1 MRDEGAACVSVSRRF
16 GVACVREPVGH
27 CSRGSGREKWA
38 PRSRPQVR
46 SLPASICV
54 RRPSPWRFDWERRM
68 FSPSPRLSP
77 ASGSRPSAA
86 PPTRPRFD
94 QAGDDMRRLTV
105 EIDHVLSGRPP
116 PARSQQQSLSAALAV
131 AGDDIELSI
140 DGAETFARQTTGNR
154 GEGVAEQ
161 AAGWLGRAR
170 RERRVERARSAI
182 SWILV
187 VLFVALIAGASAYV
201 VRGGL
206 PEPAAIERALR
217 SIGL

>member
-1 MRDEGAACVSVSRRF
+1 
-16 GVACVREPVGH
+16 
-27 CSRGSGREKWA
+27 
-38 PRSRPQVR
+38 
-46 SLPASICV
+46 
-54 RRPSPWRFDWERRM
+54 
-68 FSPSPRLSP
+68 
-77 ASGSRPSAA
+77 
-86 PPTRPRFD
+86 
-94 QAGDDMRRLTV
+94 MRRLTV

-116 PARSQQQSLSAALAV
+116 PARSQQQSLYAALAV
-131 AGDDIELSI
+131 AGDDIDLSI
-140 DGAETFARQTTGNR
+140 AGVETFTRPAAGHR

-187 VLFVALIAGASAYV
+187 VLFVAVIGGASAYV